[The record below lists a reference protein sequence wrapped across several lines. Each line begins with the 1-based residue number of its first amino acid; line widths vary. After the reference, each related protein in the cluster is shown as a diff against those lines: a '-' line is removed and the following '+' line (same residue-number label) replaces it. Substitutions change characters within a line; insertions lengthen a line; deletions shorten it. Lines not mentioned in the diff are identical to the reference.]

1 MRFLRRIAGILG
13 FSKDEAHEAR
23 GECEDNA
30 TDAELNRVDP
40 QLPRRG
46 FSVPVQVAVERTH
59 LGPVLV
65 PCTVGDGGVQG
76 LKWYARSLRI
86 DEDGDVA
93 DEFLDEILPE
103 ASSGMKEQQQPRFPR
118 FEVKY
123 SARPAKVRNQA
134 LAPDGKVQQIVEH
147 QGRIQWV

>member
-76 LKWYARSLRI
+76 LRI

-123 SARPAKVRNQA
+123 SASQPK
-134 LAPDGKVQQIVEH
+134 
-147 QGRIQWV
+147 